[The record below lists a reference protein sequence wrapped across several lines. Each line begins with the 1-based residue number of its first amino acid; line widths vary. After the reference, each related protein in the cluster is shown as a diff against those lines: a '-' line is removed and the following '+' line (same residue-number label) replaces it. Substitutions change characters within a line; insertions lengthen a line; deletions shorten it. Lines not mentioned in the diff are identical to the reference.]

1 MFLIYGR
8 RMGFRNT
15 MDSSVFSWIGMSHI
29 SGELKDSAKMF
40 KDKARHL
47 NWQALYRKYGPPVI
61 IASVILFVLLL
72 RYYVF

>member
-1 MFLIYGR
+1 MYNELIIGVFFFLK
-8 RMGFRNT
+8 
-15 MDSSVFSWIGMSHI
+15 GMSHI

-47 NWQALYRKYGPPVI
+47 NWQALFRQYGPPII

-72 RYYVF
+72 RYYIF